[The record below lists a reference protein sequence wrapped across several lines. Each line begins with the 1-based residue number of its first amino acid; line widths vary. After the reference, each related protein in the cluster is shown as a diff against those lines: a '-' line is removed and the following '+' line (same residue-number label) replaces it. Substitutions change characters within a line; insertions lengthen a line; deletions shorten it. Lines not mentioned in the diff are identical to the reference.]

1 MIKKKSAVMIIIG
14 AVLAIYVAFLLF
26 MLITGVFTAF
36 KAQFAYKAVFPE
48 NVYEG
53 NEAGAPK
60 GWPWQWQ
67 WSNFSVVVDNIEV
80 NKRGVKIHFFDMLG
94 NTLMYTIGG
103 ALISTLFP
111 CFVAYV
117 TAKTRFRFSSIYDS
131 IILAV
136 MAIPIVGAYPS
147 ELQVL
152 NTMGLYDEWAGY
164 YIQRCHCISVY
175 YFVFQAAFR
184 AIPMSYSEAAYMDGA
199 GRYTVMFKVCMPL
212 VKTIMGTVFL
222 IFFVQIWNDYN
233 TSILYMPSHPSIA
246 YGVFY
251 ACIHAAPRAMDHITY
266 KMAASMILF
275 FPTLVLFVSFHK
287 TLMQNLS
294 MGGLKE

>member
-1 MIKKKSAVMIIIG
+1 MIKKKSAVTIVIG
-14 AVLAIYVAFLLF
+14 VFLVIYVAFLLF
-26 MLITGVFTAF
+26 MICTGVFTAF
-36 KAQFAYKAVFPE
+36 KAQFAYKAVNPE

-53 NEAGAPK
+53 NEAGFPK
-60 GWPWQWQ
+60 GWPWEWQ
-67 WSNFSVVVDNIEV
+67 WNNFAVVIENIEV
-80 NKRGVKIHFFDMLG
+80 NKRGVKIFFFDMLL
-94 NTLMYTIGG
+94 NTFMYTIGG
-103 ALISTLFP
+103 AAVSMLFP

-117 TAKTRFRFSSIYDS
+117 SSKTRFGFSKIFDA

-147 ELQVL
+147 ELQLL
-152 NTMGLYDEWAGY
+152 NTLGLYDEWLGY

-199 GRYTVMFKVCMPL
+199 GRYTVMFRVCIPL
-212 VKTIMGTVFL
+212 VKTIMATVFL

-233 TSILYMPSHPSIA
+233 TSILYMPSHPSLA

-251 ACIHAAPRAMDHITY
+251 VCIQAAPRAMDHITY
-266 KMAASMILF
+266 KMAASMVLF
-275 FPTLVLFVSFHK
+275 IPTLTLFVCFHK
-287 TLMQNLS
+287 RLMQNLS